1 MKRAVSTMISPMTAP
16 RVLGESSTL
25 GRGAT
30 PHEGMRELRLEVR
43 LGGRGGFVPMDGC
56 ICAWRRLDLCPLKFL
71 FFMFGSCSDFL

>member
-1 MKRAVSTMISPMTAP
+1 MISPMTAP

-43 LGGRGGFVPMDGC
+43 LAGREGFIYIWNVVFVLGEVW
-56 ICAWRRLDLCPLKFL
+56 ICAH
-71 FFMFGSCSDFL
+71 

>member
-1 MKRAVSTMISPMTAP
+1 MQVGRAFSFNKTPSKMKRAVSTMISPMTAP

-43 LGGRGGFVPMDGC
+43 GGRICTRGC
-56 ICAWRRLDLCPLKFL
+56 LDLYF
-71 FFMFGSCSDFL
+71 